1 MKYIQ
6 LIDIICILSIILS
19 SFLGFDDKYRV
30 LGGPIGSGS
39 FGDVFKVERKND
51 KHNLIMK
58 KTRQTKKDNE
68 TEILKALE
76 HSNIVKYVEVFYE
89 GGFCLIITEFCEGG

>member
-1 MKYIQ
+1 
-6 LIDIICILSIILS
+6 
-19 SFLGFDDKYRV
+19 
-30 LGGPIGSGS
+30 
-39 FGDVFKVERKND
+39 
-51 KHNLIMK
+51 MK